1 MTKCI
6 IKATIQEL
14 QQVIGA
20 TAHNISVYSV
30 LGTKKQVKKEKE
42 LHDMAWKRLKKLNVL
57 PASTQKI
64 NDDELLA
71 ELFS

>member
-6 IKATIQEL
+6 TEATIQEL

-42 LHDMAWKRLKKLNVL
+42 LHDMAWKRLKELS
-57 PASTQKI
+57 PTQENI
-64 NDDELLA
+64 NEDQLLA